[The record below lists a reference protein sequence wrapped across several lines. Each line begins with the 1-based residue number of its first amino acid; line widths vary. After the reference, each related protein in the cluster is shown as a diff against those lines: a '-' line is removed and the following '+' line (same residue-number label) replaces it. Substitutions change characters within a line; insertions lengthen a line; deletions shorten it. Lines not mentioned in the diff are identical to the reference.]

1 MKETKVYV
9 GELPP
14 CCSYCPCSD
23 IDNEECNI
31 TGYSVAYIGCHDTK
45 PDNCPLVDIKT
56 HDRALIKEVCEKIK
70 NNVNDMPYY
79 DDRTGYVSP
88 TDVCEMI
95 DELQKEFENE

>member
-9 GELPP
+9 DELPH

-56 HDRALIKEVCEKIK
+56 HDRELVKEVCEKIAR
-70 NNVNDMPYY
+70 NV
-79 DDRTGYVSP
+79 RVRKIQEEWYVFE
-88 TDVCEMI
+88 TDLRAVLDQIE
-95 DELQKEFENE
+95 KEFEDE